1 MILRE
6 VEGSVAAPASRD
18 RIERVEI
25 FQTRANS
32 SGLTQMVGS
41 ATVYR
46 RTGSTTC
53 TFVDGSSLTVPY
65 SRTADG
71 FPESDRC
78 NVLGGCG
85 AATRRSTTSA
95 VRVTY
100 THTYVTPL
108 DNLVGGDGTLTFD
121 RTERHADGA
130 GAVKRRQVVRRS
142 ERGQGLVEFAMLVPV
157 FMVLLLGLLEFGFVF
172 DHGMTINYATRE
184 GARSGAAFAQG
195 NGTIDG
201 LRRRRQEHHRR
212 RPARPRTHPA
222 RWSHRAT
229 SRRSPSSSP
238 HRRHA
243 GIAARSNIWTY
254 SAGGGPR
261 SMAEPGLPPR
271 RGPVERLHRP
281 GQRRASAQ
289 WDQPGLA
296 SACASPTRYHYVTP
310 LAAAIGFFGPSTGSG
325 ILTIHRPDG
334 HGPQPA

>member
-1 MILRE
+1 MVEFALIFPTFILMIIGIIEFAFLFNALLSVNFSARNAALAAAEAGDTLGADCVILRE

-85 AATRRSTTSA
+85 GGHPTVDNVG

-108 DNLVGGDGTLTFD
+108 ENLVGGNGTLTFD
-121 RTERHADGA
+121 RTSVMRME
-130 GAVKRRQVVRRS
+130 
-142 ERGQGLVEFAMLVPV
+142 PV
-157 FMVLLLGLLEFGFVF
+157 L
-172 DHGMTINYATRE
+172 
-184 GARSGAAFAQG
+184 
-195 NGTIDG
+195 
-201 LRRRRQEHHRR
+201 
-212 RPARPRTHPA
+212 
-222 RWSHRAT
+222 
-229 SRRSPSSSP
+229 
-238 HRRHA
+238 
-243 GIAARSNIWTY
+243 
-254 SAGGGPR
+254 
-261 SMAEPGLPPR
+261 
-271 RGPVERLHRP
+271 
-281 GQRRASAQ
+281 
-289 WDQPGLA
+289 
-296 SACASPTRYHYVTP
+296 
-310 LAAAIGFFGPSTGSG
+310 
-325 ILTIHRPDG
+325 
-334 HGPQPA
+334 